1 MRVVDFLVREAIQ
14 LDLKAGN
21 KTEVLAE
28 LLAPL
33 AKAGK
38 IADPAKMLDVLLERE
53 ELGST
58 GIGGHIAIPHGKAAQ
73 VKELAASF
81 GISKNG
87 VAFDSLDGE
96 PVNLFFV
103 LVAPEGSAGVHLK
116 ALARISG
123 LLKDKAFKRALLDAG
138 SPSDVWRVLES
149 EEPSRN

>member
-1 MRVVDFLVREAIQ
+1 MRVLDFLVPEAIQ
-14 LDLKAGN
+14 LEMQA
-21 KTEVLAE
+21 KTKKEALAE
-28 LLAPL
+28 LLGPL

-38 IADPAKMLDVLLERE
+38 IADAEAMVKVLLERE

-81 GISKNG
+81 GLSRQG

-96 PVNLFFV
+96 AVNIFFA

-116 ALARISG
+116 ALARISRLFKDPEFRTR
-123 LLKDKAFKRALLDAG
+123 LLQASDAAEMY
-138 SPSDVWRVLES
+138 RVIA
-149 EEPSRN
+149 EEDARY

>member
-1 MRVVDFLVREAIQ
+1 MRVLDFLVAEAIQ
-14 LDLKAGN
+14 LDLKASS
-21 KTEVLAE
+21 KKEVLAE

-38 IADPAKMLDVLLERE
+38 IADAGKMLGVLLERE

-58 GIGGHIAIPHGKAAQ
+58 GIGGQIAIPHGKAAQ
-73 VKELAASF
+73 VKELAASL
-81 GISKNG
+81 GISRAG

-96 PVNLFFV
+96 PVNIFFA

-123 LLKDKAFKRALLDAG
+123 LLKDKAVKRALLDAA
-138 SPSDVWRVLES
+138 SPADVLRVLEAD
-149 EEPSRN
+149 EPSRP